1 MIHGGHIDMNID
13 YIEYQD
19 DFISSHGVWKAL
31 SIYFWKKF
39 VDLVEG
45 GFTKPPLNTDRV
57 NDSS

>member
-31 SIYFWKKF
+31 SIYFWKNF
-39 VDLVEG
+39 VD
-45 GFTKPPLNTDRV
+45 
-57 NDSS
+57 